1 MKPAS
6 GRKRESA
13 VWRHY
18 DYDAVS
24 DKSQCKKCQNKISG
38 KNSTNMKRHLETA
51 HKEDFEKVV
60 AEENAI
66 KASKAKPVPVRDSKP
81 SHYRGRFF

>member
-60 AEENAI
+60 AECEIQSRLTTEA
-66 KASKAKPVPVRDSKP
+66 
-81 SHYRGRFF
+81 GFFEAEQQIYLSTRY